1 MENSMVQVNT
11 QLDSVLRPLFENK
24 IFLAGLAL
32 FFALYAGRLAPK
44 LPNNLIHFFD
54 TVLGKFLFIFTI
66 AFIASRELPN
76 SLNIS
81 LIISFIFVIALT
93 TFNSSKLQEQFK
105 HFGSEHFSSMNT
117 FNEQSNNKTTVFPLI
132 ERLENE
138 LAHMMTTK

>member
-1 MENSMVQVNT
+1 MENSIVQVNT

-24 IFLAGLAL
+24 NFLAGLAL

-54 TVLGKFLFIFTI
+54 TVLGKFLFIFAI

-81 LIISFIFVIALT
+81 LIVSFIFVIALT

-105 HFGSEHFSSMNT
+105 HFGSEHFSTMNT

-138 LAHMMTTK
+138 IADIMSSK